1 MGTNSI
7 PTEAAPAYEDLFAG
21 HERPGNTSSGYTSIP
36 QTDLLHPEEI
46 DNRNNDEIDI
56 EQQQQPDDVHLHQH
70 QHIDNAEG
78 VDGEG
83 QGHIH
88 CTACDRLLE
97 RKEQRMNQRHCCT
110 MVAVTFMVAFLC
122 LMILGLGIVV
132 VKKD

>member
-21 HERPGNTSSGYTSIP
+21 HERRGNTSSGYTSIP
-36 QTDLLHPEEI
+36 QTDVLNDHPDI
-46 DNRNNDEIDI
+46 PPNNETEIDI

-70 QHIDNAEG
+70 QHTDNAEG

-83 QGHIH
+83 HTH

-97 RKEQRMNQRHCCT
+97 RKEQRMNERHCCT
-110 MVAVTFMVAFLC
+110 LVAVTFIVAFLC

-132 VKKD
+132 IKKD